1 MNDAHCDVRLSA
13 HEPVRYERFTT
24 AEADAI
30 ADLRGSP
37 VLHGLE
43 AQVAV
48 VIGHDRAEDR
58 QAEAR
63 SRDGRMA
70 AGAAR
75 CSRSGAKSSSNV
87 PMSGP
92 VRNRPAS
99 ASGRI

>member
-48 VIGHDRAEDR
+48 VIGHDRADDR

-63 SRDGRMA
+63 SRDGRLDRVGCEEE
-70 AGAAR
+70 AGGQ
-75 CSRSGAKSSSNV
+75 GALILLRDAN
-87 PMSGP
+87 PGIG
-92 VRNRPAS
+92 NRQH
-99 ASGRI
+99 G